1 MAILQ
6 NRVHSLFWN
15 RYSAAT
21 AHLSAPLTTTVSNSS
36 GVLELIIGSAES
48 FSEGSY
54 HGCFFHYAAVYR
66 LHD

>member
-1 MAILQ
+1 M
-6 NRVHSLFWN
+6 
-15 RYSAAT
+15 
-21 AHLSAPLTTTVSNSS
+21 
-36 GVLELIIGSAES
+36 LELIIGSAEN